1 MNDEKLTRA
10 LHAIRMEEDQKEA
23 LIERLELPLIP
34 EIKKP
39 RARYGRAVAAL
50 AACFALALVAF
61 GLWSMQGK
69 PDKPSPSVQT
79 ATANVGIAPN
89 GEAGKDAP
97 AVRTPERERP
107 ADTTGAQV
115 PADQVDASLPSVAS
129 PNGETVLA
137 PDTNPPANVG
147 NLWNITDPEELS
159 NIHWRKLVR
168 GEPGMDTGKY
178 PCPLPGTHAYSAGL
192 SEALREYAGRDD
204 VNYYVRIEVFPPD
217 GLPDAPQA
225 QQAYYETL
233 RERLY
238 ETLSI
243 NDVGFEISVFENHN
257 TGEAVVTFGAM
268 AYHAEVF
275 DAFPDLPDVGLFL
288 SLYDEITEIK

>member
-10 LHAIRMEEDQKEA
+10 LHAIRMEEEQKEA
-23 LIERLELPLIP
+23 LIDRLEQPLIP

-61 GLWSMQGK
+61 GLWSMQRK
-69 PDKPSPSVQT
+69 PDKPSLSAPA
-79 ATANVGIAPN
+79 ATTNVSAVPN
-89 GEAGKDAP
+89 GQTGKNVP
-97 AVRTPERERP
+97 AVRQPEREQP
-107 ADTTGAQV
+107 ADATEAEAPSG
-115 PADQVDASLPSVAS
+115 QVDASLPSVAS

-137 PDTNPPANVG
+137 PDTDPPANVG

-178 PCPLPGTHAYSAGL
+178 PCPLPGTHAYSIGL
-192 SEALREYAGRDD
+192 GDALREYAGRDD
-204 VNYYVRIEVFPPD
+204 VNYYVRIDVFPAD
-217 GLPDAPQA
+217 GLPDEPQA

-233 RERLY
+233 SKRLY
-238 ETLSI
+238 ETMSI
-243 NDVGFEISVFENHN
+243 DDVSFGIDTFENHN
-257 TGEAVVTFGAM
+257 TGEAVVTFGAI
-268 AYHAEVF
+268 AYDAAVF

-288 SLYDEITEIK
+288 SLYDEISEIK